1 MKSDRFLL
9 ACEGADKRLRS
20 KHAPA
25 CARTHTLTDGTRQ
38 PKPSTHIH
46 KHLAAAAAAAAEVV
60 VAAVIV
66 ETVAAAVTLLTCS
79 SSLQMHGFKSLVR
92 L

>member
-1 MKSDRFLL
+1 MKSARFLL

-66 ETVAAAVTLLTCS
+66 ETVAAVTLLTCS